1 MKLLT
6 IHNRHVEQVENEK
19 EGAVQDLSIKLA
31 RTEENSNAIRDL
43 LKNAEI
49 ELEKLTDANF
59 HNKKQHD
66 LITEVLRSEN
76 KGLKKLVAKQNLEQ
90 IEDRGKYISKI

>member
-1 MKLLT
+1 MLT
-6 IHNRHVEQVENEK
+6 ILNRHIEQVENEK
-19 EGAVQDLSIKLA
+19 DAAVQDLSIKLA
-31 RTEENSNAIRDL
+31 RTEENLNAKRDL
-43 LKNAEI
+43 LKNAEF

-76 KGLKKLVAKQNLEQ
+76 KGLKKLVAKQNFDQ
-90 IEDRGKYISKI
+90 KEDRGKYFSKI

>member
-1 MKLLT
+1 MLT
-6 IHNRHVEQVENEK
+6 ILNRHIEQVENEK
-19 EGAVQDLSIKLA
+19 DAAVQDLSIKLA
-31 RTEENSNAIRDL
+31 RTEENLNAKRDL
-43 LKNAEI
+43 LKNAEF

-90 IEDRGKYISKI
+90 KEDRGKYFSKI